1 MEDPAESGAS
11 TRTRAAELVR
21 EAAAVLA
28 AILIAFGLD
37 AWWDGRVERASM
49 LDALDAVAVEI
60 ERNVTALD
68 SAVALNRRQI
78 EIAQDLARKTES
90 DIAAMSDEDVILYG
104 GFPEHEILTL
114 ERGALTAFIQGGFL
128 QAISD
133 GELRALVAGI
143 ASVQEELDEEREGFQ
158 VLEGRMT
165 ETVLMNIP
173 LADLLQGGDIDRS
186 RSFLL
191 AIAADEDARRLIFAR
206 SFLLSL
212 YTDEMRRLRTRIA
225 ESLEAVRT
233 ALERG

>member
-1 MEDPAESGAS
+1 MTSR
-11 TRTRAAELVR
+11 RTRAAELVR

-60 ERNVTALD
+60 ERNVIALD

-78 EIAQDLARKTES
+78 EIAQDLVRKTEA
-90 DIAAMSDEDVILYG
+90 DIAALSDEDVVRYG

-128 QAISD
+128 QAMSD

-158 VLEGRMT
+158 AFEGRMT
-165 ETVLMNIP
+165 EVVLMTIP
-173 LADLLQGGDIDRS
+173 LADLLEGGDVERARS
-186 RSFLL
+186 LLL
-191 AIAADEDARRLIFAR
+191 AIARDEDARRLIFAR
-206 SFLLSL
+206 SFLLSI
-212 YTDEMRRLRTRIA
+212 YTEEMSRLRLRLA
-225 ESLEAVRT
+225 ESLEAVRN
-233 ALERG
+233 ALEG